1 MKIEER
7 CVKIKFKDVKVGVC
21 FKFDWGVCI
30 KTGDGQEDNAVCLND
45 GKMWYL
51 GKNAEVIP
59 VNAKVVIE

>member
-1 MKIEER
+1 MKIEGNY
-7 CVKIKFKDVKVGVC
+7 VKIKFKDVKVGEC
-21 FKFDWGVCI
+21 FKFDCDVGI

-51 GKNAEVIP
+51 GKNVEVTP